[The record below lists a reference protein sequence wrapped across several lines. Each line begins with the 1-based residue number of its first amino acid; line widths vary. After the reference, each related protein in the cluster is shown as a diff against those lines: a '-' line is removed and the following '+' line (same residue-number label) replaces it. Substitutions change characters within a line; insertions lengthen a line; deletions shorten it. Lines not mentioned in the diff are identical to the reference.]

1 MNIIMNAYN
10 FLYLAHQFFYTM
22 GKNVTG
28 LFFFILLLVCYSC
41 SKPKDIHDQNGGS
54 LPSNYVDIKDSSY
67 NPAVLTLVSG
77 SSVTFVNNTATTH
90 TLISGNTQF
99 FDSAIVTPGHFFFL
113 KKDIDGVLEYH
124 CKEHP
129 DFIGRIFFTP

>member
-1 MNIIMNAYN
+1 MNLIMNAFIFCTLPIN
-10 FLYLAHQFFYTM
+10 FFYTM

-54 LPSNYVDIKDSSY
+54 LPSNYVDIKDTTY

-90 TLISGNTQF
+90 TLISGNTNF

-129 DFIGRIFFTP
+129 NFIGRIFFTP